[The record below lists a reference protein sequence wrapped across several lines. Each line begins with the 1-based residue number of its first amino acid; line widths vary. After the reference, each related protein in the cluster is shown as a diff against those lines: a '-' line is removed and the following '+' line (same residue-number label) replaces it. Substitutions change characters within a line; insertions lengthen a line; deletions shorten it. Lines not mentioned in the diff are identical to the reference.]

1 MHNVNNPRELI
12 HVAGD
17 VLRAFT
23 YATCFY
29 IIYAFSFVQVHARK
43 THKLLKASLP
53 YYNDVSERMSN
64 IITKA
69 LALPYISSK
78 LSNNNIQSLTDT
90 FNGGEYTICIE
101 WINNTPGNFKYNPD
115 VYQDKEEILREL
127 TRHMGVDCEPT
138 LFIYNVLAETGSCD
152 KLIVRDFQEMKWNE
166 TLISYVKL
174 APLFMSIQVV
184 FENDHTKT
192 AHNIALHTNEYNYY
206 VSGNVINSN
215 FIMYYCK
222 HVLGIEDKQVTSPL
236 CYSLTLVD
244 TNINVFTICEKDE
257 IVFAEDTYVVKY
269 HPINPIR
276 EENREN
282 LPLIVETIPE
292 PIEEDLVIDMPE
304 KVVEVIAT
312 KSPANTLEEPIEKEE
327 STEKENKVGEEVIE
341 PEVTAVA
348 SQEDNYDMVD

>member
-1 MHNVNNPRELI
+1 
-12 HVAGD
+12 
-17 VLRAFT
+17 
-23 YATCFY
+23 
-29 IIYAFSFVQVHARK
+29 
-43 THKLLKASLP
+43 LKARLP
-53 YYNDVSERMSN
+53 YYNEVVERTSN

-69 LALPYISSK
+69 LAFPYISSK

-101 WINNTPGNFKYNPD
+101 WINNTQCNFKYNPD
-115 VYQDKEEILREL
+115 AYQDKEEILREL

-152 KLIVRDFQEMKWNE
+152 KLIVRDFQEMKWNKN
-166 TLISYVKL
+166 LISYVKL

-184 FENDHTKT
+184 FENDSTRT

-257 IVFAEDTYVVKY
+257 LVFVEDTYVVNY

-276 EENREN
+276 EENQEN
-282 LPLIVETIPE
+282 LPLIVE
-292 PIEEDLVIDMPE
+292 PIEEGLVIDKTE
-304 KVVEVIAT
+304 QDEEIITVQ
-312 KSPANTLEEPIEKEE
+312 SPTNTLEEPTEQEE
-327 STEKENKVGEEVIE
+327 LTEKETKTVEEVHEEVIE
-341 PEVTAVA
+341 PEVIEPELTVVA